1 MSKELRICPGV
12 GARKCGAFLA
22 RLDRDPHPTCTRCRG
37 RVCTR
42 DMTCDFCAV
51 WSAEQW
57 ALFAKK
63 RSYKERKHRPSG
75 SAPPAQQTSPRAE
88 TSSGVSRPG
97 TSSSRPLGGQ
107 GKQEGSQGA
116 PGVVSG
122 GAPSPPARPR
132 SSERG
137 GSASRHLSGVSG
149 LASSSPSPSGGGG
162 VEVARSRQTSHS
174 RVSESVDSPSFSPH
188 VPRRENVRESS
199 GSCSRAVSSRDSR
212 SSVREPRKDRRAR
225 SRDGSSRGR
234 RRLSRSRSSSRS
246 RSRGRERTR
255 RSSSAS
261 RSSRGRS
268 RRERSRSSD
277 RYRSRSRRDRSR
289 SSDRYRS
296 RRDRSR
302 RERSRSV
309 DRSRSRRERARS
321 PARRGERRDR
331 LRSHASPSRSVDRSR
346 SIERLPAPSARLR
359 EDGAGRLARRGA
371 QEGVEAVASQPP
383 VAPGG
388 SVDVTPVAGGASMTA
403 LPSAMKELAR
413 FFLNLS
419 GSSSLGASGD
429 SAGVTASGAVLGGLA
444 GPSSSASGAATI
456 CGTAATPAGA
466 GVLPDASDAL
476 PSVSGEHRRR
486 VRSRSRGRRSRS
498 SSDGTDRRAKKR
510 SRRRSPSLERS
521 SRRREKR
528 YRSSSE
534 SSGDERAA
542 ASSPRARRAHGGAR
556 AGGSTWDYGRPRSYA
571 RVDPDQPGTRR
582 RSPGPSGVADD
593 DRSTTFESVDFAR
606 DDSFRAVLGLIRE
619 FHDMAEPAT
628 VPGARCKTSLASAY
642 GLAADSYPAFSL
654 PLSPLLS
661 TLLIDINSDLSK
673 FMEDQT
679 VHGFL
684 PVPGRRQRRY
694 YGTSTS
700 SFPGPYTVPPGLTS
714 ITMEKASEVR
724 KRSVSLSASQVS
736 SLETMLSGMCEVASW
751 LDWWLSTC
759 GGYRDLLPV
768 ESRADFERLMM
779 SGSRALEFLASQGCT
794 ALGNLVLSRR
804 DALLADVR
812 GTVPAEEVARL
823 RYSPLPLSASIF
835 PHALLDSALLKMR
848 AAASDALVQ
857 RTLHPPRIPRKPAAS
872 GQASGSTTARSGQ
885 ASTSG
890 AAQTQKQSAPSS
902 SSGQSGL
909 GKKKGKGKAPFS
921 SSSRGS
927 GRSGGKGKGAGKKS
941 ACRGDSPHESW
952 GLPVASLEEVAG
964 NWSRDLGGDRSSGW
978 LPCPVQGLSPPL
990 ARTPVSFPTYRAGSP
1005 RAQALRQ
1012 EVEAMLAKGALE
1024 IARDPGPGFYSRLF
1038 LVEKATGGWRPVI
1051 DLSHLNDFVQLTP
1064 FKMETVASVLLS
1076 VREGDFLA
1084 SLDLKD
1090 AYFQIPI
1097 HGSSRKLLRF
1107 MSEGTV
1113 YQFKALYF
1121 GLSTAPQV
1129 FTRVFAVVSAWAH
1142 ARGIRLLR
1150 YLDDWLVL
1158 SSSEKK
1164 AKESIREL
1172 LSLCRTLGIVI
1183 NEKKSDLVPSQSAK
1197 YLGMTIDT
1205 GAGKVFPSLARVEK
1219 FLTVAG
1225 RFCTMQSPPAQ
1236 LWQVVLGHLASLERL
1251 VPHGRLR
1258 MRSLQWH
1265 LKSQWSPESDP
1276 PSLPVALP
1284 EEARRDLSWWMV
1296 RDHLLVGVR
1305 FGTPAPDLHLYSDAS
1320 SSGWGA
1326 HLLDQNVSRVWS
1338 AQEKLLHINLLEMKA
1353 LFLALQSFQEDV
1365 AGHHVTAM
1373 CDNST
1378 VVAYINKQGGTVSR
1392 PLCLLTSRLLRWTE
1406 SFDVHL
1412 EARYLPGESNVLA
1425 DVLSRRGQVVG
1436 TEWSLHPQVAR
1447 ALLRA
1452 WGNPS
1457 IDLFATCLNAKLP
1470 LYCSL
1475 VPDPQAV
1482 FEDAFRHPWDDLD
1495 LYAFPPFA
1503 LVGRVIAR
1511 VQQSSRV
1518 AMTLVAPLWPEKEWF
1533 ADLLLLLTQPPL
1545 VLPCWDRLL
1554 RQPHCN
1560 LFHQGAHALS
1570 LHAWR
1575 LSSDTTESRAFR
1587 EGLLEFCQGSSEN
1600 LPLAC
1605 TSRDGRSSVVGVV
1618 EGALL
1623 QSMPLYL

>member
-37 RVCTR
+37 RICTR

-75 SAPPAQQTSPRAE
+75 SAPPAQQTSLRAE

-97 TSSSRPLGGQ
+97 TSSASSSHPLGGQ
-107 GKQEGSQGA
+107 GKPEGSQGA

-137 GSASRHLSGVSG
+137 GSASGRLSGVGG

-212 SSVREPRKDRRAR
+212 SSVRELRKDKRAR
-225 SRDGSSRGR
+225 SREGSSRGR

-246 RSRGRERTR
+246 RSRGRERAR

-277 RYRSRSRRDRSR
+277 RYRSRRGSSRSRRDRSR

-302 RERSRSV
+302 RERSRSF

-321 PARRGERRDR
+321 PASRGGRRDR
-331 LRSHASPSRSVDRSR
+331 SRSHASPSRSHDRSR
-346 SIERLPAPSARLR
+346 SGGRLPTPSARWR
-359 EDGAGRLARRGA
+359 EDESGRLVRRGI

-383 VAPGG
+383 VVPG
-388 SVDVTPVAGGASMTA
+388 VLADVTPVAGGASMTA

-429 SAGVTASGAVLGGLA
+429 SAGVTASGAVLGDLA
-444 GPSSSASGAATI
+444 GPSSSASGAATF
-456 CGTAATPAGA
+456 CGTAAPPAGA

-498 SSDGTDRRAKKR
+498 SSDRRAKKR
-510 SRRRSPSLERS
+510 SRRGSPSLERS

-534 SSGDERAA
+534 SSEDERAA

-571 RVDPDQPGTRR
+571 RVDPDQSGTRR
-582 RSPGPSGVADD
+582 RSPGPSGVAEDD
-593 DRSTTFESVDFAR
+593 CSTTFESVDFAR

-642 GLAADSYPAFSL
+642 GLAADSYPSFSL

-661 TLLIDINSDLSK
+661 TLLMDINSDLSK

-736 SLETMLSGMCEVASW
+736 SLETMLSGMCEVSSW

-759 GGYRDLLPV
+759 GGYRDLLPL
-768 ESRADFERLMM
+768 ESHADFERLMM

-812 GTVPAEEVARL
+812 GTVPVEKVARL

-835 PHALLDSALLKMR
+835 PHTLLDSALLKMR

-872 GQASGSTTARSGQ
+872 GQASGSTTARLGQ

-902 SSGQSGL
+902 SSGQSGQ

-941 ACRGDSPHESW
+941 A
-952 GLPVASLEEVAG
+952 
-964 NWSRDLGGDRSSGW
+964 
-978 LPCPVQGLSPPL
+978 
-990 ARTPVSFPTYRAGSP
+990 
-1005 RAQALRQ
+1005 
-1012 EVEAMLAKGALE
+1012 
-1024 IARDPGPGFYSRLF
+1024 
-1038 LVEKATGGWRPVI
+1038 
-1051 DLSHLNDFVQLTP
+1051 
-1064 FKMETVASVLLS
+1064 
-1076 VREGDFLA
+1076 
-1084 SLDLKD
+1084 
-1090 AYFQIPI
+1090 
-1097 HGSSRKLLRF
+1097 
-1107 MSEGTV
+1107 
-1113 YQFKALYF
+1113 
-1121 GLSTAPQV
+1121 
-1129 FTRVFAVVSAWAH
+1129 
-1142 ARGIRLLR
+1142 
-1150 YLDDWLVL
+1150 
-1158 SSSEKK
+1158 
-1164 AKESIREL
+1164 
-1172 LSLCRTLGIVI
+1172 
-1183 NEKKSDLVPSQSAK
+1183 
-1197 YLGMTIDT
+1197 
-1205 GAGKVFPSLARVEK
+1205 
-1219 FLTVAG
+1219 
-1225 RFCTMQSPPAQ
+1225 
-1236 LWQVVLGHLASLERL
+1236 
-1251 VPHGRLR
+1251 
-1258 MRSLQWH
+1258 
-1265 LKSQWSPESDP
+1265 
-1276 PSLPVALP
+1276 
-1284 EEARRDLSWWMV
+1284 
-1296 RDHLLVGVR
+1296 
-1305 FGTPAPDLHLYSDAS
+1305 
-1320 SSGWGA
+1320 
-1326 HLLDQNVSRVWS
+1326 
-1338 AQEKLLHINLLEMKA
+1338 
-1353 LFLALQSFQEDV
+1353 
-1365 AGHHVTAM
+1365 
-1373 CDNST
+1373 
-1378 VVAYINKQGGTVSR
+1378 
-1392 PLCLLTSRLLRWTE
+1392 
-1406 SFDVHL
+1406 
-1412 EARYLPGESNVLA
+1412 
-1425 DVLSRRGQVVG
+1425 
-1436 TEWSLHPQVAR
+1436 
-1447 ALLRA
+1447 
-1452 WGNPS
+1452 
-1457 IDLFATCLNAKLP
+1457 
-1470 LYCSL
+1470 
-1475 VPDPQAV
+1475 
-1482 FEDAFRHPWDDLD
+1482 
-1495 LYAFPPFA
+1495 
-1503 LVGRVIAR
+1503 
-1511 VQQSSRV
+1511 
-1518 AMTLVAPLWPEKEWF
+1518 
-1533 ADLLLLLTQPPL
+1533 
-1545 VLPCWDRLL
+1545 
-1554 RQPHCN
+1554 
-1560 LFHQGAHALS
+1560 
-1570 LHAWR
+1570 
-1575 LSSDTTESRAFR
+1575 
-1587 EGLLEFCQGSSEN
+1587 
-1600 LPLAC
+1600 
-1605 TSRDGRSSVVGVV
+1605 
-1618 EGALL
+1618 
-1623 QSMPLYL
+1623 

>member
-1 MSKELRICPGV
+1 M
-12 GARKCGAFLA
+12 
-22 RLDRDPHPTCTRCRG
+22 
-37 RVCTR
+37 
-42 DMTCDFCAV
+42 
-51 WSAEQW
+51 
-57 ALFAKK
+57 
-63 RSYKERKHRPSG
+63 
-75 SAPPAQQTSPRAE
+75 
-88 TSSGVSRPG
+88 
-97 TSSSRPLGGQ
+97 
-107 GKQEGSQGA
+107 
-116 PGVVSG
+116 VSG
-122 GAPSPPARPR
+122 GAPSPPAGPR

-149 LASSSPSPSGGGG
+149 LASSSPSPSGGGEAG
-162 VEVARSRQTSHS
+162 VARSRQTSHS

-199 GSCSRAVSSRDSR
+199 GSCSRALSSRDSR
-212 SSVREPRKDRRAR
+212 SSVHEPRKDKRAR
-225 SRDGSSRGR
+225 SREGSSRGR

-246 RSRGRERTR
+246 RSRGRERAR

-277 RYRSRSRRDRSR
+277 RYRSRRGSSRSRRDRSR

-309 DRSRSRRERARS
+309 DRSRSRRECARS

-331 LRSHASPSRSVDRSR
+331 SRSHASLSRSVDRSR

-359 EDGAGRLARRGA
+359 DDGAGRLARRGT

-383 VAPGG
+383 VAPGV

-429 SAGVTASGAVLGGLA
+429 SAGVTASGAVLGELA
-444 GPSSSASGAATI
+444 GPSSSASGAATV

-466 GVLPDASDAL
+466 GVLPDASGAL

-486 VRSRSRGRRSRS
+486 VRSRSRDRRSRS
-498 SSDGTDRRAKKR
+498 SSDRTDRRAKKR

-528 YRSSSE
+528 YRSSSD
-534 SSGDERAA
+534 SSEDERAA

-571 RVDPDQPGTRR
+571 RVDPDQSGTRR

-606 DDSFRAVLGLIRE
+606 DGSFRAVLALIRE

-661 TLLIDINSDLSK
+661 TLLVDINSDLSK

-700 SFPGPYTVPPGLTS
+700 SFPGPYSVPPGLTS

-759 GGYRDLLPV
+759 GGYRDLLSI

-812 GTVPAEEVARL
+812 STVPAEEVARL

-872 GQASGSTTARSGQ
+872 GQASGSTTLARIRPAPLVLLRPRSSQ
-885 ASTSG
+885 PLPLPPVSLARERRRARVRLPFPLPLEAL
-890 AAQTQKQSAPSS
+890 AAREVKE
-902 SSGQSGL
+902 
-909 GKKKGKGKAPFS
+909 KGP
-921 SSSRGS
+921 
-927 GRSGGKGKGAGKKS
+927 GRSQPDGVTLPMRVGGCLSPPWRRWQEIGAETWVVTVLRDGYRVPFK
-941 ACRGDSPHESW
+941 DSP
-952 GLPVASLEEVAG
+952 
-964 NWSRDLGGDRSSGW
+964 
-978 LPCPVQGLSPPL
+978 PPL
-990 ARTPVSFPTYRAGSP
+990 ARTPVSFPTYRAGSL

-1113 YQFKALYF
+1113 YQFKALCF
-1121 GLSTAPQV
+1121 RLSTAPRV
-1129 FTRVFAVVSAWAH
+1129 FTRVFAAVLAWTH

-1172 LSLCRTLGIVI
+1172 LSVCRTLGIVI
-1183 NEKKSDLVPSQSAK
+1183 NEKKSDFVPSQSAK

-1205 GAGKVFPSLARVEK
+1205 GASKVFPSLARVEK
-1219 FLTVAG
+1219 FLTVA
-1225 RFCTMQSPPAQ
+1225 
-1236 LWQVVLGHLASLERL
+1236 
-1251 VPHGRLR
+1251 
-1258 MRSLQWH
+1258 
-1265 LKSQWSPESDP
+1265 
-1276 PSLPVALP
+1276 
-1284 EEARRDLSWWMV
+1284 
-1296 RDHLLVGVR
+1296 
-1305 FGTPAPDLHLYSDAS
+1305 
-1320 SSGWGA
+1320 
-1326 HLLDQNVSRVWS
+1326 
-1338 AQEKLLHINLLEMKA
+1338 
-1353 LFLALQSFQEDV
+1353 
-1365 AGHHVTAM
+1365 
-1373 CDNST
+1373 
-1378 VVAYINKQGGTVSR
+1378 
-1392 PLCLLTSRLLRWTE
+1392 
-1406 SFDVHL
+1406 
-1412 EARYLPGESNVLA
+1412 
-1425 DVLSRRGQVVG
+1425 
-1436 TEWSLHPQVAR
+1436 
-1447 ALLRA
+1447 
-1452 WGNPS
+1452 
-1457 IDLFATCLNAKLP
+1457 
-1470 LYCSL
+1470 
-1475 VPDPQAV
+1475 
-1482 FEDAFRHPWDDLD
+1482 
-1495 LYAFPPFA
+1495 
-1503 LVGRVIAR
+1503 
-1511 VQQSSRV
+1511 
-1518 AMTLVAPLWPEKEWF
+1518 
-1533 ADLLLLLTQPPL
+1533 
-1545 VLPCWDRLL
+1545 
-1554 RQPHCN
+1554 
-1560 LFHQGAHALS
+1560 
-1570 LHAWR
+1570 
-1575 LSSDTTESRAFR
+1575 
-1587 EGLLEFCQGSSEN
+1587 
-1600 LPLAC
+1600 
-1605 TSRDGRSSVVGVV
+1605 
-1618 EGALL
+1618 
-1623 QSMPLYL
+1623 